1 MSVYYNTVTQEYP
14 RYEGDIKLLDPA
26 WEPGKSLP
34 ENWVAI
40 DEEMSITC
48 DVGYVIEE
56 KLPVLEGGIWKRTFV
71 TREET
76 QEEIDTTNKLIQL
89 ALQNKL

>member
-14 RYEGDIKLLDPA
+14 RYEGDIKLIDPT

-34 ENWVAI
+34 ENWVGI
-40 DEEMSITC
+40 DEEISIIC
-48 DVGYVIEE
+48 DVGYMIEE
-56 KLPVLEGGIWKRTFV
+56 KLPVLENGIWKRTFV

-76 QEEIDTTNKLIQL
+76 QEEKDSTNKLIEL